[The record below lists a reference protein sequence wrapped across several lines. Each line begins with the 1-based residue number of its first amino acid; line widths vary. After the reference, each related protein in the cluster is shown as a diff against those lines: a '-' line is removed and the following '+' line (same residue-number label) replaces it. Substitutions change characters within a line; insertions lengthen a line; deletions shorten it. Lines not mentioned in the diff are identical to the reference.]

1 MKLNYKRTIKVGLA
15 FAIIMLFWTAYD
27 FVIPLLLERAF
38 GLSNSL
44 RGVIMGIDN
53 VLSLFLLPI
62 FGRWSDK
69 INTRKGRRTPFVFI
83 GTILSVA
90 IMIFVP
96 ITASAQL
103 KDAKALRDEVYAVE
117 STAEFN
123 YTAAHERS
131 YTIGNEEHKVKT
143 YTSSNEFYTMMYLT
157 KSKSGVGYA
166 YSDHEY
172 LKLNGKDS
180 LEQYLTIA
188 NRGIKK
194 ISKSG
199 GKYYL
204 GSGAEK
210 VEITKDEYNTYSS
223 QNEEYKKYVEPGIA
237 VFASEEVNSKITQ
250 KHPERIGVYLA
261 VLFLV
266 LVAMASFRSPAVAL
280 MPDVTPKPLRS
291 QANAIINL
299 IGGFGGAVAFV
310 IYTVA
315 FFLSESPFFQIFAI
329 CGGAMIL
336 LLVAFMLLVN
346 EPKYVK
352 DCQEECER
360 YGISNDDEAE
370 EIVSKKEEQEGLLSD
385 QTAEGA
391 LEEGEQEVVQ
401 DKEPEEILSPEEQER
416 RRKKKER
423 AYKRSFF
430 FILASTFMW
439 FMGYNAISSN
449 LSVYCTKALN
459 QSAAVAS
466 VISGASMA
474 VSALAF
480 IPVGIL
486 AVKIGRRK
494 SVLLGFSL
502 AVVSFFLVF
511 FFVKPDHMAKYLFA
525 IFYLISGFGLIITN
539 VNTFPMVLEL
549 SSSSSVGKYTGYYY
563 VSTMGA
569 QAVTPFISGLVMD
582 NFSDQYLFLYS
593 AICVVIAFVFMFF
606 TRYGDSKPVP
616 AASALE
622 YLGAGDD

>member
-27 FVIPLLLERAF
+27 FVIPLLLEKAF

-44 RGVIMGIDN
+44 RGVVMGIDN

-62 FGRWSDK
+62 FGKWSDK
-69 INTRKGRRTPFVFI
+69 VNSKFGKRTPFLFI
-83 GTILSVA
+83 GTILAVV

-96 ITASAQL
+96 ITAASQL
-103 KDAKALRDEVYAVE
+103 KDANVLRSEIYSVE
-117 STAEFN
+117 DSYRDFT
-123 YTAAHERS
+123 YQAANG
-131 YTIGNEEHKVKT
+131 TV
-143 YTSSNEFYTMMYLT
+143 YTSAEEFYTMMYNT
-157 KSKSGVGYA
+157 ESKSGIGYA

-172 LKLNGKDS
+172 LKLNDKDS
-180 LEQYLTIA
+180 LTAYLAIA
-188 NRGIKK
+188 TKGLVKTEK
-194 ISKSG
+194 QD

-204 GSGAEK
+204 IEYTVQGEETVETK
-210 VEITKDEYNTYSS
+210 KEITADEYTAYQTN
-223 QNEEYKKYVEPGIA
+223 NADYKKFVEPGIA
-237 VFASEEVNSKITQ
+237 VFASEEVNSKIT
-250 KHPERIGVYLA
+250 KVHPERIGIYLA

-291 QANAIINL
+291 QANAMINL
-299 IGGFGGAVAFV
+299 MGGIGGAIAFV

-315 FFLSESPFFQIFAI
+315 FVISENSFIQIFAV
-329 CGGAMIL
+329 CAAVMVLIL
-336 LLVAFMLLVN
+336 LAFLFF
-346 EPKYVK
+346 VK
-352 DCQEECER
+352 ENKFVEDCKKECEQ
-360 YGISNDDEAE
+360 YGISNDDEAQ
-370 EIVSKKEEQEGLLSD
+370 EIPHHHEKKEDDAAEAGESD
-385 QTAEGA
+385 LIA
-391 LEEGEQEVVQ
+391 
-401 DKEPEEILSPEEQER
+401 
-416 RRKKKER
+416 KKKHER
-423 AYKRSFF
+423 AYRRSFF

-449 LSVYCTKALN
+449 LSVYCTKVLN

-466 VISGASMA
+466 VISGVSMA

-494 SVLLGFSL
+494 SVLLGFILSI
-502 AVVSFFLVF
+502 VSFVLVF
-511 FFVKPDHMAKYLFA
+511 LFVKPDHMAKYLFA

-563 VSTMGA
+563 ISTMSA
-569 QAVTPFISGLVMD
+569 QAITPFISGLVMD
-582 NFSDQYLFLYS
+582 YFEDQYLFLYS
-593 AICVVIAFVFMFF
+593 AICVVIAFVFMFL

>member
-1 MKLNYKRTIKVGLA
+1 MKLNYKKTIKVGLA

-62 FGRWSDK
+62 FGKWSDK
-69 INTRKGRRTPFVFI
+69 VNSKFGKRTPFLFI
-83 GTILSVA
+83 GTILAVV

-96 ITASAQL
+96 ITAGTQL
-103 KDAKALRDEVYAVE
+103 KEASVLRGDIYSVE
-117 STAEFN
+117 ETYKDFSYESADGTKYESAE
-123 YTAAHERS
+123 A
-131 YTIGNEEHKVKT
+131 
-143 YTSSNEFYTMMYLT
+143 FYTMLYT
-157 KSKSGVGYA
+157 TEAKSGVGYA
-166 YSDHEY
+166 YSDHDY

-180 LEQYLTIA
+180 LETFLEVA
-188 NRGIKK
+188 NKGVADIKK
-194 ISKSG
+194 EG

-204 GSGAEK
+204 TTYTLSGAEVLSDT
-210 VEITKDEYNTYSS
+210 VEISEEEYNEIKANNDDYA
-223 QNEEYKKYVEPGIA
+223 KFVEPGIA
-237 VFASEEVNSKITQ
+237 VFASEEVNQKIT
-250 KHPERIGVYLA
+250 KVHPERIGIYLA

-291 QANAIINL
+291 QANAMINL
-299 IGGFGGAVAFV
+299 MGGIGGALAFI

-315 FFLSESPFFQIFAI
+315 FFLAESPFVQIFAV
-329 CGGAMIL
+329 CAAAMVAI
-336 LLVAFMLLVN
+336 LVAFLFLVN
-346 EPKYVK
+346 ENKYVQECK
-352 DCQEECER
+352 EECQK
-360 YGISNDDEAE
+360 YGISNDDEAQ
-370 EIVSKKEEQEGLLSD
+370 EILPHKEE
-385 QTAEGA
+385 AK
-391 LEEGEQEVVQ
+391 GEQAEAMSA
-401 DKEPEEILSPEEQER
+401 EAMLLA
-416 RRKKKER
+416 KKKHER
-423 AYKRSFF
+423 AYRRSFF

-449 LSVYCTKALN
+449 LSVYCTKVLN

-474 VSALAF
+474 VSAIAF

-502 AVVSFFLVF
+502 AVVSFVLVF
-511 FFVKPDHMAKYLFA
+511 IFVKPDHIAKYLFA

-563 VSTMGA
+563 ISTMSA
-569 QAVTPFISGLVMD
+569 QAITPFISGLIMD
-582 NFSDQYLFLYS
+582 YFEDRYLFLYS
-593 AICVVIAFVFMFF
+593 AICVAIAFVFMFF
-606 TRYGDSKPVP
+606 TRYGDSKPLP

>member
-44 RGVIMGIDN
+44 RGVVMGIDN

-62 FGRWSDK
+62 FGKWSDS
-69 INTRKGRRTPFVFI
+69 INTKYGKRTPFLFI
-83 GTILSVA
+83 GTILAVV

-96 ITASAQL
+96 ITANSQL
-103 KDAKALRDEVYAVE
+103 KDANVLRSEIYSVEETYHDFTYEAADGTVYH
-117 STAEFN
+117 SAE
-123 YTAAHERS
+123 
-131 YTIGNEEHKVKT
+131 
-143 YTSSNEFYTMMYLT
+143 EFYTMMYKT
-157 KSKSGVGYA
+157 EAKSGVGYA
-166 YSDHEY
+166 YSDHDY
-172 LKLNGKDS
+172 LKLNGKDT
-180 LEQYLTIA
+180 LEDYLKIA
-188 NRGIKK
+188 KCGLTEIKK
-194 ISKSG
+194 DG
-199 GKYYL
+199 GKFYRIEIVVEEQARVSL
-204 GSGAEK
+204 M
-210 VEITKDEYNTYSS
+210 VEISEEEYNEIKAH
-223 QNEEYKKYVEPGIA
+223 NEDYKKLVEPGIA
-237 VFASEEVNSKITQ
+237 VFASEEVNQKIT
-250 KHPERIGVYLA
+250 KVHPERIGVYLA

-291 QANAIINL
+291 QANAMINL
-299 IGGFGGAVAFV
+299 MGGIGGAIAFV

-315 FFLSESPFFQIFAI
+315 FILSENAFVQIFAVCAAVMVLI
-329 CGGAMIL
+329 
-336 LLVAFMLLVN
+336 LVAFLFFVN
-346 EPKYVK
+346 ENKYV
-352 DCQEECER
+352 EECRKECEQ
-360 YGISNDDEAE
+360 YGISNDDEAQ
-370 EIVSKKEEQEGLLSD
+370 EIPHHHKTE
-385 QTAEGA
+385 
-391 LEEGEQEVVQ
+391 EEGG
-401 DKEPEEILSPEEQER
+401 EPHSDAEILAA
-416 RRKKKER
+416 KKKHER
-423 AYKRSFF
+423 AYRRSFF

-449 LSVYCTKALN
+449 LSVYCTKVLN

-466 VISGASMA
+466 VISGVSMA
-474 VSALAF
+474 VSAIAF

-494 SVLLGFSL
+494 SVLLGFILSI
-502 AVVSFFLVF
+502 VSFVLVF
-511 FFVKPDHMAKYLFA
+511 LFVKPDHMAKFLFA

-563 VSTMGA
+563 ISTMSA
-569 QAVTPFISGLVMD
+569 QAITPFISGLVMD
-582 NFSDQYLFLYS
+582 YFEDQYLFLYS

>member
-44 RGVIMGIDN
+44 RGVVMGIDN

-62 FGRWSDK
+62 FGKWSDS
-69 INTRKGRRTPFVFI
+69 INTKYGKRTPFLFI
-83 GTILSVA
+83 GTILAVV

-96 ITASAQL
+96 ITANSQL
-103 KDAKALRDEVYAVE
+103 KDANVLRSEIYSVE
-117 STAEFN
+117 ETYRDFTYEAADGTAYHSAE
-123 YTAAHERS
+123 
-131 YTIGNEEHKVKT
+131 
-143 YTSSNEFYTMMYLT
+143 EFYTMMYKT
-157 KSKSGVGYA
+157 EAKSGVGYA
-166 YSDHEY
+166 YSDHDY
-172 LKLNGKDS
+172 LKLNGKDTLDDY
-180 LEQYLTIA
+180 LEIAKFGLTE
-188 NRGIKK
+188 IKK
-194 ISKSG
+194 DG
-199 GKYYL
+199 GKFYRIETIVEEQTRVSL
-204 GSGAEK
+204 M
-210 VEITKDEYNTYSS
+210 VEISEEEYNEIKGH
-223 QNEEYKKYVEPGIA
+223 NEDYKKFVEPGIA
-237 VFASEEVNSKITQ
+237 VFASEEVNQKIT
-250 KHPERIGVYLA
+250 KVHPERIGVYLA

-291 QANAIINL
+291 QANAMINL
-299 IGGFGGAVAFV
+299 MGGIGGAIAFV

-315 FFLSESPFFQIFAI
+315 FILSENAFVQIFAVCAAVMVLI
-329 CGGAMIL
+329 
-336 LLVAFMLLVN
+336 LVAFLFLVN
-346 EPKYVK
+346 ENKYV
-352 DCQEECER
+352 EECRKECEQ
-360 YGISNDDEAE
+360 YGISNDDEAQ
-370 EIVSKKEEQEGLLSD
+370 EIPHHHKTE
-385 QTAEGA
+385 
-391 LEEGEQEVVQ
+391 EEGG
-401 DKEPEEILSPEEQER
+401 EPHSDAEILAA
-416 RRKKKER
+416 KKKHER
-423 AYKRSFF
+423 AYRRSFF

-449 LSVYCTKALN
+449 LSVYCTKVLN

-466 VISGASMA
+466 VISGVSMA
-474 VSALAF
+474 VSAIAF

-494 SVLLGFSL
+494 SVLLGFILSI
-502 AVVSFFLVF
+502 VSFILVF
-511 FFVKPDHMAKYLFA
+511 LFVKPDHMAKFLFA

-563 VSTMGA
+563 ISTMSA
-569 QAVTPFISGLVMD
+569 QAITPFISGLVMD
-582 NFSDQYLFLYS
+582 YFEDQYLFLYS

>member
-1 MKLNYKRTIKVGLA
+1 MKLNYKKTIKVGLA

-44 RGVIMGIDN
+44 RGVVMGIDN

-62 FGRWSDK
+62 FGKWSDNV
-69 INTRKGRRTPFVFI
+69 NTKRGKRTPFLFV
-83 GTILSVA
+83 GTILAVV

-96 ITASAQL
+96 ITATAQL
-103 KDAKALRDEVYAVE
+103 NDANGLRSEIYSVE
-117 STAEFN
+117 EAYRDFTYE
-123 YTAAHERS
+123 AADG
-131 YTIGNEEHKVKT
+131 TT
-143 YTSSNEFYTMMYLT
+143 YTSAEEFYTMMYST
-157 KSKSGVGYA
+157 KAKSGIGYA

-172 LKLNGKDS
+172 LALNEKDS
-180 LEQYLTIA
+180 LEDYLAIA
-188 NRGIKK
+188 TKGLVDVEKK
-194 ISKSG
+194 D
-199 GKYYL
+199 GKYYVTNYAL
-204 GSGAEK
+204 QGEEIVSEEI
-210 VEITKDEYNTYSS
+210 EITE
-223 QNEEYKKYVEPGIA
+223 EEYDVYQENNANYKKFVEPGIA
-237 VFASEEVNSKITQ
+237 VFASEEVNSKIT
-250 KHPERIGVYLA
+250 KVHPERIGIYLA

-291 QANAIINL
+291 QANAMINL
-299 IGGFGGAVAFV
+299 MGGIGGAIAFV

-315 FFLSESPFFQIFAI
+315 FIISENAFVQIFAVCAAVMVLI
-329 CGGAMIL
+329 
-336 LLVAFMLLVN
+336 LVAFLFLVN
-346 EPKYVK
+346 ENKLV
-352 DCQEECER
+352 EECRQECEK
-360 YGISNDDEAE
+360 YGISNDDEAQ
-370 EIVSKKEEQEGLLSD
+370 EIPHHHK
-385 QTAEGA
+385 
-391 LEEGEQEVVQ
+391 EEGEGN
-401 DKEPEEILSPEEQER
+401 EPHSEEEILAA
-416 RRKKKER
+416 KKKHER
-423 AYKRSFF
+423 AYRRSFF

-449 LSVYCTKALN
+449 LSVYCTKVLN

-474 VSALAF
+474 VSAIAF

-494 SVLLGFSL
+494 SVLIGFLLSI
-502 AVVSFFLVF
+502 VSFVLVF
-511 FFVKPDHMAKYLFA
+511 LFVKPDHMAKFLFA

-563 VSTMGA
+563 ISTMSA
-569 QAVTPFISGLVMD
+569 QAITPFISGLVMD
-582 NFSDQYLFLYS
+582 YFEDQYLFLYS

>member
-44 RGVIMGIDN
+44 RGVVMGIDN

-62 FGRWSDK
+62 FGKWSDK
-69 INTRKGRRTPFVFI
+69 VNSKYGKRTPFLFI
-83 GTILSVA
+83 GTILAVV

-96 ITASAQL
+96 ITASVQL
-103 KDAKALRDEVYAVE
+103 KEATALRKDIYAVE
-117 STAEFN
+117 TTADFTYEASN
-123 YTAAHERS
+123 GT
-131 YTIGNEEHKVKT
+131 V
-143 YTSSNEFYTMMYLT
+143 YTSSEQFYTMMYET
-157 KSKSGVGYA
+157 EAKSGVGYA
-166 YSDHEY
+166 YSDHDY
-172 LKLNGKDS
+172 LKLNGKNS
-180 LEQYLTIA
+180 LEDYLEIA
-188 NRGIKK
+188 KYGVTEIKKDGIKFYRIETTVSGFTR
-194 ISKSG
+194 ISQM
-199 GKYYL
+199 
-204 GSGAEK
+204 
-210 VEITKDEYNTYSS
+210 VEITEEEYNEIKQHNADY
-223 QNEEYKKYVEPGIA
+223 QKFVEPGIA
-237 VFASEEVNSKITQ
+237 VFASEEVNHTIT
-250 KHPERIGVYLA
+250 KMHPERIGIYLA

-291 QANAIINL
+291 QANAMINL
-299 IGGFGGAVAFV
+299 MGGIGGAIAFI

-315 FFLSESPFFQIFAI
+315 FILSENPFTQIFAVCAAVMVAI
-329 CGGAMIL
+329 
-336 LLVAFMLLVN
+336 LVAFLFLVN
-346 EPKYVK
+346 ENKFVE
-352 DCQEECER
+352 DCKKECEK

-370 EIVSKKEEQEGLLSD
+370 EILPHKHEEKGEDGAP
-385 QTAEGA
+385 AES
-391 LEEGEQEVVQ
+391 LT
-401 DKEPEEILSPEEQER
+401 PEEIAL
-416 RRKKKER
+416 RKKKHER
-423 AYKRSFF
+423 AYRRSFF

-449 LSVYCTKALN
+449 LSVYCTKVLN

-474 VSALAF
+474 VSAIAF
-480 IPVGIL
+480 IPVGML

-494 SVLLGFSL
+494 SVLLGFLLS
-502 AVVSFFLVF
+502 VVSFILVF
-511 FFVKPDHMAKYLFA
+511 LFVKPDQMAKYLFA

-563 VSTMGA
+563 ISTMSA
-569 QAVTPFISGLVMD
+569 QAITPFISGLVMD
-582 NFSDQYLFLYS
+582 YFEDQYLFLYS
-593 AICVVIAFVFMFF
+593 AICVVIAFIFMFF